1 MRIYIRHAEK
11 EYCNGQ
17 STAWAHDPSIT
28 STGYEQ
34 TQKLALQLIEQW
46 GIPNF
51 IICSPYRR
59 TRETALA
66 LLKIINNNGL
76 TELKYDVRLSEY
88 LGNRRNEKLD
98 VTNETLEYNPPH
110 PETFF
115 QMDTRVRWHN
125 DDMKA
130 LDHENTVVWFISHG
144 FIINRIGNAMGY
156 KLPKR
161 LPYLSTVIFF
171 NKQCNL
177 FLDSKLEL
185 LSANNILHGTLKSK
199 GTPVRDPQA
208 AQATQAVPQA
218 IKVSAD

>member
-17 STAWAHDPSIT
+17 STAWTHDPSIT
-28 STGYEQ
+28 AAGYSQ
-34 TQKLALQLIEQW
+34 TQKLAVHLIEQW
-46 GIPNF
+46 GYPNY

-66 LLKIINNNGL
+66 LLEVIDNNGA

-98 VTNETLEYNPPH
+98 VTAETFNYDPPH

-130 LDHENTVVWFISHG
+130 FDDEKTVVWFISHG

-161 LPYLSTVIFF
+161 LPYLSTVIF
-171 NKQCNL
+171 KDQECNL
-177 FLDSKLEL
+177 LIDYKLE
-185 LSANNILHGTLKSK
+185 SIAANNILHGTLKCK
-199 GTPVRDPQA
+199 GTQVREKASQLAPSN
-208 AQATQAVPQA
+208 
-218 IKVSAD
+218 I

>member
-28 STGYEQ
+28 ATGYQQ
-34 TQKLALQLIEQW
+34 TQKLAIDLIEQW
-46 GIPNF
+46 GYPKY

-59 TRETALA
+59 TRETAIA
-66 LLKIINNNGL
+66 LLEVIKNGGS
-76 TELKYDVRLSEY
+76 ELKYDVRLSEY

-98 VTNETLEYNPPH
+98 VTVETLCYNPPH

-130 LDHENTVVWFISHG
+130 LDDENTVVWFISHG

-161 LPYLSTVIFF
+161 LPYLSTVIF
-171 NKQCNL
+171 NDKQCNL
-177 FLDSKLEL
+177 LIDSKLEQIQP
-185 LSANNILHGTLKSK
+185 NNILHGTLKCKVNSLRERTTFSNAT
-199 GTPVRDPQA
+199 TPLN
-208 AQATQAVPQA
+208 
-218 IKVSAD
+218 